1 MMGGSD
7 WRAMKTR
14 AFAAF
19 QSNGRMRADD
29 LEEIVAIG
37 CRDGNFDDKEK
48 QMLISIIAN
57 LTRADLDHAMWE
69 KVAELIKKFELESDE
84 EARIEAL
91 PDEDQ
96 P

>member
-7 WRAMKTR
+7 WRAMKAR

-19 QSNGRMRADD
+19 QSNGRMRAGD

-37 CRDGNFDDKEK
+37 CRDGDFDDKEK

-57 LTRADLDHAMWE
+57 LTRADLDRVMWE
-69 KVAELIKKFELESDE
+69 KVADLIKKFELESDN

-91 PDEDQ
+91 PEEDQ